1 MFTKK
6 DITAFITKLKNNP
19 RISDIG
25 IDPEYGKHHRFD
37 SMWYDDEILCF
48 TIDNRFRYSCCVYGD
63 VRLTHTPTEDDVVS
77 KGSHADDVRE
87 FLEEHNIT
95 TDKKLYDAIDKG
107 IIYVGNNNWF
117 EDVIYDTKKEQY
129 FDYCLDVADDPFV
142 DINYLDELIN
152 QYKKEEGETK

>member
-6 DITAFITKLKNNP
+6 DITEFVTKLKNNP
-19 RISDIG
+19 RLSEIR
-25 IDPEYGKHHRFD
+25 IDPNYGKHHRFD
-37 SMWYDDEILCF
+37 SMWYDNELVSF
-48 TIDNRFRYSCCVYGD
+48 LIDNRFRYSCCVYGE
-63 VRLTHTPTEDDVVS
+63 VRLTYTPTEDDVVS
-77 KGSHADDVRE
+77 KGNGADRVRE

-117 EDVIYDTKKEQY
+117 EDVIYDTEKEQY
-129 FDYCLDVADDPFV
+129 FDYCLDVEDDIFV

-152 QYKKEEGETK
+152 QYKKDNNEI